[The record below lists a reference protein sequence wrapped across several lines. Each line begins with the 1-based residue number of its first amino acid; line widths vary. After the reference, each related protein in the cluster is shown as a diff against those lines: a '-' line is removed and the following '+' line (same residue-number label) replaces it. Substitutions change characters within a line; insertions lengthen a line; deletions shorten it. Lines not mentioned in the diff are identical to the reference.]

1 MFQNLRYVVQSLVWL
16 LVVLAASTF
25 VFGGR
30 VDTVRLVMVYVG
42 VTLTLAALTYL
53 QRPNPHVR
61 EGWHYLSPSAM
72 EWFGL
77 ASSFG
82 LTLLLLWIYHF
93 VGSARADAAT
103 QMIVL
108 KLLIVTFATGT
119 ALVFYTSFASE
130 LRWNDHTIE
139 QRQPFR
145 PAKTIRFADV
155 VDGGMN
161 PWTQTIWV
169 VASDGTAIHFMP
181 YANGAATLARTIFQP
196 ERKAPTL

>member
-1 MFQNLRYVVQSLVWL
+1 L
-16 LVVLAASTF
+16 L
-25 VFGGR
+25 GGR
-30 VDTVRLVMVYVG
+30 VDTLRLVAVYVG

-53 QRPNPHVR
+53 QRPNPRVR

-77 ASSFG
+77 VGSFG

-108 KLLIVTFATGT
+108 KLLILAFATGT

-130 LRWNDHTIE
+130 LRWNDQTIE

-169 VASDGTAIHFMP
+169 VGSDGTAIHFMP
-181 YANGAATLARTIFQP
+181 YANGAETLARTIFQP
-196 ERKAPTL
+196 ERDVPTS